1 VYDVCVHQQLR
12 NLILSIRDFE
22 SNRLLD
28 SMSVAEVRRNTAQFL
43 GILALLGI
51 AMILI
56 QFMGKSTIGAFHI
69 ALSFCWAMFYLA
81 AAITVYFVDLVKIW
95 CVRLSLMIII
105 VEGTIA
111 LVSSIVGWSIP
122 GDYPS
127 EIALVGV
134 LVGLTMGAALLPWSP
149 RQTLTL
155 SMLWIIGASL
165 SVLLVDH
172 PEGFSVPAAIFSYF
186 AVTIPGV
193 MISFFR
199 MSRFQD
205 QFELHF
211 IQSKYDEVREDL
223 QAAKSIHERGFP
235 KPKSSGEVRFT
246 YVYQPMSQIGGDSVF
261 ASIQDPG
268 DPKSAVT
275 LVIFDVTGHGISAAL
290 TANRMQGELMR
301 LTGENPSIEPCEL
314 LIAMDRYVC
323 LTLADSAVLV
333 SAVAIRVVPSEGVIR
348 VGNAGHPAPVLRDA
362 RGQLTQINPTGAV
375 LGVGV
380 AQIVD
385 VQVEEFP
392 FQDGDSLI
400 AYTDGVSEARIAG
413 QEMFGTHGV
422 EEVLSRNW
430 VEQSKR
436 WPVQILEDVEKRRAG
451 NASDDILILEV
462 YRS

>member
-1 VYDVCVHQQLR
+1 MHQQLR
-12 NLILSIRDFE
+12 SLILSIRDFE

-28 SMSVAEVRRNTAQFL
+28 SMSEAEVRRNTAQFL

-69 ALSFCWAMFYLA
+69 VLSFSWALFYLA

-105 VEGTIA
+105 VEGIIA
-111 LVSSIVGWSIP
+111 LARWSIA
-122 GDYPS
+122 GEDPS
-127 EIALVGV
+127 EVALVGV

-155 SMLWIIGASL
+155 SVLWIIGASL
-165 SVLLVDH
+165 SLLLAEH
-172 PEGFSVPAAIFSYF
+172 PEGFSALAAIFSYF

-261 ASIQDPG
+261 ASIQHPG
-268 DPKSAVT
+268 DPNSPVT
-275 LVIFDVTGHGISAAL
+275 LVVFDVTGHGISAAL

-301 LTGENPSIEPCEL
+301 LTGENPSIEPGEL
-314 LIAMDRYVC
+314 LVAMDRYVC

-333 SAVAIRVVPSEGVIR
+333 SAVAIRVVPDEGVIR
-348 VGNAGHPAPVLRDA
+348 VGNAGHPAPVLRDS
-362 RGQLTQINPTGAV
+362 RGQLTRINPSGAV

-385 VQVEEFP
+385 VQVEEFA
-392 FQDGDSLI
+392 FQEGDSLI
-400 AYTDGVSEARIAG
+400 AYTDGVSEARVTG
-413 QEMFGTHGV
+413 QEMFGTEGV
-422 EEVLSRNW
+422 EKVLSRNW

-436 WPVQILEDVEKRRAG
+436 WPAQILEDVEKRRAG
-451 NASDDILILEV
+451 SASDDILILEI

>member
-1 VYDVCVHQQLR
+1 MYHVCVHQQLR
-12 NLILSIRDFE
+12 QLILSVRDFE

-28 SMSVAEVRRNTAQFL
+28 NMSESEVRRNTAQFL

-56 QFMGKSTIGAFHI
+56 HFMGQSALGAKHL
-69 ALSFCWAMFYLA
+69 ALSFFWAMFYLA
-81 AAITVYFVDLVKIW
+81 AAVTVYFVDLKKIW
-95 CVRLSLMIII
+95 CVRLSLLIIL
-105 VEGTIA
+105 VEGLVA
-111 LVSSIVGWSIP
+111 LARWSIADQD
-122 GDYPS
+122 GPS
-127 EIALVGV
+127 EGALVGV

-149 RQTLTL
+149 RQTLIL
-155 SMLWIIGASL
+155 GLLWIIGASVSML
-165 SVLLVDH
+165 FAEH

-186 AVTIPGV
+186 AVTIPGI

-246 YVYQPMSQIGGDSVF
+246 YVYRPMSQIGGDSVF

-268 DPKSAVT
+268 DTNSSVT
-275 LVIFDVTGHGISAAL
+275 LVLFDVTGHGITAAL
-290 TANRMQGELMR
+290 TANRLQGELMR
-301 LTGENPSIEPCEL
+301 LTGENPAIEPGEL
-314 LIAMDRYVC
+314 LSAMDRYVC

-333 SAVAIRVVPSEGVIR
+333 SAVAARVVPAEGVIR
-348 VGNAGHPAPVLRDA
+348 VANAGHPAPILRDA
-362 RGQLTQINPTGAV
+362 RGQLTRINPSGAV

-380 AQIVD
+380 EQIL
-385 VQVEEFP
+385 QSKVEQFP
-392 FQDGDSLI
+392 FVEGDSLI
-400 AYTDGVSEARIAG
+400 AYTDGVSEARTSG
-413 QEMFGTHGV
+413 HEMFGPEGV
-422 EEVLSRNW
+422 ESVLSRNW

-436 WPVQILEDVEKRRAG
+436 WPIQILEDVENHRAG
-451 NASDDILILEV
+451 DASDDILILEI
-462 YRS
+462 YRA

>member
-1 VYDVCVHQQLR
+1 
-12 NLILSIRDFE
+12 
-22 SNRLLD
+22 
-28 SMSVAEVRRNTAQFL
+28 MSEAEVRRNTAQFL
-43 GILALLGI
+43 GILALLGV

-56 QFMGKSTIGAFHI
+56 QFMGTSAIGAKQI
-69 ALSFCWAMFYLA
+69 VLSFSWALFYLA
-81 AAITVYFVDLVKIW
+81 AAVIIYFVDLRKIW

-105 VEGTIA
+105 GEGIVALGRWAIA
-111 LVSSIVGWSIP
+111 GQD
-122 GDYPS
+122 GPS
-127 EIALVGV
+127 ESALVGV

-149 RQTLTL
+149 RQTLIL
-155 SMLWIIGASL
+155 SLLWIIGATTSM
-165 SVLLVDH
+165 VIAPH
-172 PEGFSVPAAIFSYF
+172 PEGFSIPAAIFSYF

-261 ASIQDPG
+261 ASIQEPG
-268 DPKSAVT
+268 DPNSPVT

-301 LTGENPSIEPCEL
+301 LTGENPSIEPSEL
-314 LIAMDRYVC
+314 LTAMDRYVC

-333 SAVAIRVVPSEGVIR
+333 SAVAIRVDPIKGNIR
-348 VGNAGHPAPVLRDA
+348 VANAGHPAPVLRDN
-362 RGQLTQINPTGAV
+362 RGQLKRIEPSGAV

-380 AQIVD
+380 AQIAQA
-385 VQVEEFP
+385 QVEEFA
-392 FQDGDSLI
+392 FGEGDSLI
-400 AYTDGVSEARIAG
+400 AYTDGVSEARLSG
-413 QEMFGTHGV
+413 KQDMFGTHGV
-422 EEVLSRNW
+422 EAVLSRNW

-436 WPVQILEDVEKRRAG
+436 WPIQILEDVENHRAG
-451 NASDDILILEV
+451 DASDDILILEV